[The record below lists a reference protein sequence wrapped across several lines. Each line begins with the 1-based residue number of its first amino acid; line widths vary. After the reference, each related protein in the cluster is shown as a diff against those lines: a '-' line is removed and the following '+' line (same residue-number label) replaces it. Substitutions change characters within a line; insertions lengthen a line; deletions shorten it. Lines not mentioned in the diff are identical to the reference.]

1 MLHSGSGHRA
11 VWRCVFVCLSCWRR
25 GEKDKRNSPKADNKC
40 TDQCMWKQHP
50 NNSKGM
56 RHTQTSWRGPIAQ
69 PSPGHGWD
77 SNRFSVRLNDRE
89 SFYVTP
95 LEKQPW
101 SHRGAAAFV
110 FFMQFSLNTGSYLD
124 TVFLKLCFMGSLHYS
139 PNISQQHLKT
149 ARPSEDSNFSLRK
162 TYLYRLEVTALLE
175 FWRPS
180 VQRHKSF

>member
-89 SFYVTP
+89 SILCYTVRKAAMKP
-95 LEKQPW
+95 PW
-101 SHRGAAAFV
+101 CCC
-110 FFMQFSLNTGSYLD
+110 
-124 TVFLKLCFMGSLHYS
+124 LCFFYAVFPQHRKLPGYSIPEIMFHGFPSLQ
-139 PNISQQHLKT
+139 SQHFPAT
-149 ARPSEDSNFSLRK
+149 SEDCE
-162 TYLYRLEVTALLE
+162 T
-175 FWRPS
+175 FWR
-180 VQRHKSF
+180 Q